1 MEEESWN
8 VAISTL
14 KRPEP
19 LHKLF
24 SEIGLQ
30 G

>member
-8 VAISTL
+8 VATSTV

-19 LHKLF
+19 LPKLF
-24 SEIGLQ
+24 SESGLQ